1 MPEVQSPSSLSRA
14 ERQILRDLALR
25 VAEIAAHPQHA
36 IQRELW
42 KRHNRLDSARPMV
55 LVFPEGSWQE
65 LLPDSSLVISDSFFR
80 GYEWHL
86 RHLIY
91 RWEHL
96 RDDNVIEPVIKVGLA
111 QSNSGWGMGLDTIP
125 SPTPRGAWAFNPPIK
140 EPEDADKLSA
150 PEILIDEKK
159 TQENLDALADVI
171 GDILEVKLHR
181 RAHVD
186 TSLIGTLA
194 RLRGLDQLMV
204 DMCDRP
210 EWLHRVMRF
219 MTEGTMRLLDQV
231 ERMGALDLNNGADY
245 VGSGGVAYTDEL
257 PAPGFDGKNVRLR
270 DLWGFAEAQELALVS
285 PQMHEE
291 FALRYQIRLLERF
304 GLNCY
309 GCCESLTHKFE
320 IVKKVPRLRR
330 ISVSPFTDL
339 TAAADALQD
348 KYIFSW
354 KPNPAELTL
363 NFDPARIRAGLHEAV
378 RIARGCVVEIVM
390 KDTHT
395 VNNEPHRL
403 EAWVSIAK
411 EVAQEAEK

>member
-1 MPEVQSPSSLSRA
+1 
-14 ERQILRDLALR
+14 
-25 VAEIAAHPQHA
+25 
-36 IQRELW
+36 
-42 KRHNRLDSARPMV
+42 MV

-65 LLPDSSLVISDSFFR
+65 LLPDSSLVITDPFFR

-96 RDDNVIEPVIKVGLA
+96 RDDNVIEAVIKVGLA
-111 QSNSGWGMGLDTIP
+111 HSNSGWGMGLDTIP
-125 SPTPRGAWAFNPPIK
+125 SPMARGAWAFKPPIK
-140 EPEDADKLSA
+140 DPEDADKLSF
-150 PEILIDEKK
+150 PEIHIDEQK
-159 TQENLDALADVI
+159 TQENLDRLGEVI

-194 RLRGLDQLMV
+194 RLRGLDQLMA

-210 EWLHRVMRF
+210 EWVHRVMRF
-219 MTEGTMRLLDQV
+219 MTQGTVRLLDQV

-257 PAPGFDGKNVRLR
+257 PSPGFDGKHVRLR
-270 DLWGFAEAQELALVS
+270 DLWGFAEAQEFALVS
-285 PQMHEE
+285 PQMHDE
-291 FALRYQIRLLERF
+291 FALQYQIQLLDRF

-309 GCCESLTHKFE
+309 GCCESLTHKFD

-330 ISVSPFTDL
+330 ISISPFTDL
-339 TAAADALQD
+339 HAAAEALQD

-363 NFDPARIRAGLHEAV
+363 KFDPARIRAGLRGAL
-378 RIARGCVVEIVM
+378 RIARGCVVEIIM

-403 EAWVSIAK
+403 EAWVRIAK
-411 EVAQEAEK
+411 EVAEEAAK

>member
-1 MPEVQSPSSLSRA
+1 M
-14 ERQILRDLALR
+14 
-25 VAEIAAHPQHA
+25 
-36 IQRELW
+36 W
-42 KRHNRLDSARPMV
+42 KRHNRLDSPRPMV
-55 LVFPEGSWQE
+55 LIFPEGSWQE
-65 LLPDSSLVISDSFFR
+65 LLPDTSLVISDPFYR

-96 RDDNVIEPVIKVGLA
+96 RDDNVIEPVVKVGLVH
-111 QSNSGWGMGLDTIP
+111 SNPGWGMGLDTIP
-125 SPTPRGAWAFNPPIK
+125 SPLPRGAWAFSPNLK
-140 EPEDADKLSA
+140 EPEDADRLSF
-150 PEILIDEKK
+150 PQIDIDEKK
-159 TQENLDALADVI
+159 TREHLSALGEVI
-171 GDILEVKLHR
+171 GDILQVKLHR
-181 RAHVD
+181 RLYVD
-186 TSLIGTLA
+186 TSLIGTLT

-210 EWLHRVMRF
+210 EWVHRVMRF
-219 MTEGTMRLLDQV
+219 MTEGAARLLDRV
-231 ERMGALDLNNGADY
+231 EQTAALDLNNGDDY
-245 VGSGGVAYTDEL
+245 VGSGGVGYTDEL
-257 PAPGFDGKNVRLR
+257 PGPGFDGKNVRLR

-291 FALRYQIRLLERF
+291 FALQYQVQLLDRF

-330 ISVSPFTDL
+330 VSVSPFTDL
-339 TAAADALQD
+339 RAAAEALQD

-363 NFDPARIRAGLHEAV
+363 DFDPGRIRAGLREGLRA
-378 RIARGCVVEIVM
+378 ARGCVVEIIM

-395 VNNEPHRL
+395 VNDEPHRL
-403 EAWVSIAK
+403 EAWVKIAK
-411 EVAQEAEK
+411 EEAVGAFN